1 MTCSYFFFI
10 VLFPEGGGQPS
21 DTGFIDNIE
30 VFQVERRG
38 LSHIHHT
45 KEPIE
50 VGKTVRVTVNW
61 DRRWDHVQQHSG
73 QHLLS
78 ALMEKEPYKLETVSW
93 NLGKKHCYIEIPT
106 GKKANPTKITPG
118 LLCEIEKAVNELIIQ
133 DIPVITHVQDHD
145 EQERPDSLPED
156 YAGGGFIRTIEIEG
170 HDKNPCCGTHVSRLG
185 QLQSLKILHTE
196 NVRGGNTRIFF
207 LFGQRVLDFLDA
219 SYSITRQLTVVLS
232 GPQETFVENVQKI
245 QQQSRAHMKKT
256 KKLLEQ
262 LAIYA
267 VNDIAEHLKTEQSVI
282 VYKEEGDMEFIGMMA
297 NIVKDRKLLEE
308 QDQRVIILAAGEKK
322 QGGPIIITGSTNE
335 IVQKTGKAVMA
346 TLNGVKGG
354 GKGRW
359 QGKAQSWDDID
370 NLENA
375 IKQLVF

>member
-1 MTCSYFFFI
+1 
-10 VLFPEGGGQPS
+10 
-21 DTGFIDNIE
+21 
-30 VFQVERRG
+30 
-38 LSHIHHT
+38 
-45 KEPIE
+45 
-50 VGKTVRVTVNW
+50 
-61 DRRWDHVQQHSG
+61 
-73 QHLLS
+73 
-78 ALMEKEPYKLETVSW
+78 
-93 NLGKKHCYIEIPT
+93 
-106 GKKANPTKITPG
+106 
-118 LLCEIEKAVNELIIQ
+118 
-133 DIPVITHVQDHD
+133 
-145 EQERPDSLPED
+145 
-156 YAGGGFIRTIEIEG
+156 
-170 HDKNPCCGTHVSRLG
+170 
-185 QLQSLKILHTE
+185 
-196 NVRGGNTRIFF
+196 
-207 LFGQRVLDFLDA
+207 
-219 SYSITRQLTVVLS
+219 
-232 GPQETFVENVQKI
+232 ETFVENVQKI